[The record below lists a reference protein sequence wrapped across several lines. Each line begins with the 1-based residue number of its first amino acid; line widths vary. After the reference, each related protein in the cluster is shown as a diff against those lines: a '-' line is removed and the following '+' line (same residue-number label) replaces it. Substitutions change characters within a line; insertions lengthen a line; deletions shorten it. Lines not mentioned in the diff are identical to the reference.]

1 MPRNSKEG
9 AARTRA
15 TLVARA
21 VDIGSAEGLETL
33 SIGRLAGETGMSKSG
48 VAGQFGSKRGLQLA
62 AVEAANQRFREEVW
76 EPVASEPEGLPRLHA
91 LMESW
96 ISYLEREVFPGGCFL
111 TAAAIEYDDRPG
123 PVREAIADAWQLW
136 LRLLAREAATAQ
148 RAGDLDR
155 GTDPD
160 QLAFELHSAVL
171 GGNFAR
177 QLLGGPDPLAHS
189 RAAVARLL
197 GYYREKKRR

>member
-1 MPRNSKEG
+1 MPRSSKEA

-15 TLVARA
+15 TLVAHA

-33 SIGRLAGETGMSKSG
+33 SIGRLAGEAGMSKSG

-62 AVEAANQRFREEVW
+62 AIEAANQRFRKEVW
-76 EPVASEPEGLPRLHA
+76 DPVASEPEGLPRLRA

-123 PVREAIADAWQLW
+123 PVRDAIADAWRLW
-136 LRLLAREAATAQ
+136 LDVLELEVAAAQ
-148 RAGDLDR
+148 RAGELDS
-155 GTDPD
+155 GPD
-160 QLAFELHSAVL
+160 AAQLAFELHSAVL

-177 QLLGGPDPLAHS
+177 QLLGGADPLAHS
-189 RAAVARLL
+189 RAAVAGLL
-197 GYYREKKRR
+197 GPRR